1 MQGSSP
7 AYFTEYESVS
17 VFQSV
22 YQKSLKSQLFPL
34 SVSSLLS
41 PGQTGRV
48 MANKCSGC
56 ICVLPTPPPPPPP
69 PPTSP
74 TSLATSPP
82 PPPQGEGERERDEL

>member
-7 AYFTEYESVS
+7 AYFTECWSVS

-69 PPTSP
+69 PTSP